1 MIIAFLIT
9 TLILFSFNLLLNIAQ
24 TATFIQRSEK
34 MPMYLAVVL
43 VASILI
49 VCWNIAVLVVAI

>member
-43 VASILI
+43 IVSILI